1 MKPYV
6 QKQTTSTL
14 VGADSLDQIRM
25 SPHDRRMAKITLGQ
39 AELIVA
45 ILIRAYQDLR
55 EVFELIGRGARA
67 LAHHS
72 KASAKTPEFR
82 LP

>member
-1 MKPYV
+1 MKANT
-6 QKQTTSTL
+6 QKHATNTL
-14 VGADSLDQIRM
+14 VSADSLDRIRM
-25 SPHDRRMAKITLGQ
+25 SPGDRRTAKITLGQ
-39 AELIVA
+39 AELIA
-45 ILIRAYQDLR
+45 AMLIRAYQDLR

-72 KASAKTPEFR
+72 KTSAKTPEFR